1 MEIGEICTREAH
13 EQGAEINILHP
24 ATGEETDLFITVL
37 GPDSREWRKAIKT
50 DLTKLLAKKAQGITE
65 EDLVDSDIDKLVSI
79 TSGWRGLTDKGEE
92 VKFSPEKCKQLYS
105 DSPRI
110 MDQVDRFIGDSRNFT
125 KG

>member
-13 EQGAEINILHP
+13 EAGAELNILHP
-24 ATGEETDLFITVL
+24 STGEETDLFIIVL
-37 GPDSREWRKAIKT
+37 GPDSREWRRAIKT

-79 TSGWRGLTDKGEE
+79 TSGWRGLTDKGAE
-92 VKFSPEKCKQLYS
+92 VKFTKEKCKQLYS

-110 MDQVDRFIGDSRNFT
+110 MDQVDKFIGDSRNFT